1 MLGPIEVRLDGTE
14 SPVTSPTQRRIL
26 AALADAAGAAVPTGA
41 LESLVWD
48 DDPPEN
54 ARASLKSHVSR
65 LRQTLGGGDIIAA
78 RASGYALTVP
88 AEHVDIHRFEQ
99 VRDVQSL
106 EEIEQL
112 LRLWRGPPF
121 GELAEHPYFAA
132 TVTWLREL
140 HTEARCR
147 HAEMLSA
154 SGKHRR
160 AAAQWRA
167 IAEEQPLLEPAWIGL
182 MDTLHTAGRQ
192 PDAVAAAGR
201 YRHEVA
207 AVGLEPS
214 AAFTDAERRVFTEA
228 PPADRPAAA
237 SRMLAAPTRL
247 LGRDRELA
255 SIRDLVPRQRLVT
268 LVGPAGVGKTRL
280 ALEMAGNAGDLLPDG
295 PWIAP
300 LTEVEAG
307 GSIVPAV
314 VRAVGAP
321 TTPPLDRSLQQ
332 YLGHRR
338 SLLVLDNAE
347 HVLPGTRALVGQL
360 LAETDRLHILTTSRQ
375 ALGTP
380 GEVLVPVEPLDP
392 QAAFRLFRERALDV
406 GVAVSDDDQ
415 VATQV
420 CARLDGLP
428 LAIEMAAGR
437 LRALGLQ
444 DLAGRLDERLHLL
457 SSTAGAQTRTLE
469 EVIRWSYDLLDPA
482 QRTLL
487 DQLSVFAGHFD
498 LDSAEAVTDVTHT
511 AGVLADL
518 VERSLVQADTS
529 AERARYRMLETVRAF
544 ANAQLTASDGHK
556 PTLDRYV
563 QHHVDLA
570 KRIEAGL
577 CSAEEDTWMALLDER
592 TADLEAALAT
602 AVSDDDV
609 DAACRIAAAPHIA
622 VYQRLRADLGAWAE
636 EVVELARRNR
646 HPKAPVVAATA
657 ALNRLNQ
664 GDLDAAITLLAD
676 LPDHPEARH
685 GHEVLGELHVYCGDL
700 DRSIAEFLRAEALA
714 QEANEEFTRLNARIS
729 RAIALGYA
737 DAGHEARVLIDDVR
751 GAACAVGLRLIEAWC
766 DYAAGELLND
776 TEPEPALELVER
788 SLRAADAA
796 GWRMLAGAARLT
808 ASSLR
813 TRAADP
819 ADAVDGFRQL
829 IEHWRDMGDHTHQ
842 WTTLRNLV
850 GLLTRLGQDEPAA
863 RLIGAVNHRAP
874 VPTFGT
880 EEARLGQAMATIH
893 ARLGPHADEL
903 IRAGSDDDLAAALD
917 LALMALRRIDE
928 SKVVRSEEPH
938 RRSRSPGITPGAAA
952 VDRTPPGV
960 GSQ

>member
-1 MLGPIEVRLDGTE
+1 MTEVLVLGPIAVRLDGTE
-14 SPVTSPTQRRIL
+14 VPVTSPTQRRIL
-26 AALADAAGAAVPTGA
+26 AALVSAAGAAVPAGA
-41 LESLVWD
+41 LESLVWGD
-48 DDPPEN
+48 QPPEN

-65 LRQTLGGGDIIAA
+65 LRRILGADVVAA
-78 RASGYALTVP
+78 RPPGYALTLP
-88 AEHVDIHRFEQ
+88 PEQVDAHRFEKASEAH
-99 VRDVQSL
+99 SL

-121 GELAEHPYFAA
+121 GELADHPYFAS
-132 TVTWLREL
+132 TVTRLREL
-140 HTEARCR
+140 HTQARSR
-147 HAEMLSA
+147 HAGLLGA
-154 SGKHRR
+154 SGEHQR

-167 IAEEQPLLEPAWIGL
+167 LAEEQPLLEPVWIGL
-182 MDTLHTAGRQ
+182 MDALHTAGRQ
-192 PDAVAAAGR
+192 ADAVAAAAR
-201 YRHEVA
+201 YRGEVA

-214 AAFTDAERRVFTEA
+214 TAFTEAERRIFASA
-228 PPADRPAAA
+228 PAGRRPAAA
-237 SRMLAAPTRL
+237 TATLPAAPTRL

-268 LVGPAGVGKTRL
+268 IVGPAGVGKTRL
-280 ALEMAGNAGDLLPDG
+280 AQEVGGNAGDLLPDG
-295 PWIAP
+295 TWLAH

-307 GSIVPAV
+307 GSIVPTV

-321 TTPPLDRSLQQ
+321 TTPPLDRSLEK
-332 YLGHRR
+332 YLAHRR

-347 HVLPGTRALVGQL
+347 HVLAAVRALVQQL
-360 LAETDRLHILTTSRQ
+360 LAATDRLHVLTTSRQ
-375 ALGTP
+375 ALGIP

-392 QAAFRLFRERALDV
+392 EAALRLFRERALDG
-406 GVAVSDDDQ
+406 GVAVGDEDQ
-415 VATQV
+415 IATHV
-420 CARLDGLP
+420 CARLDRLP

-444 DLAGRLDERLHLL
+444 DLADRLDERLHLL

-487 DQLSVFAGHFD
+487 DQLSVFAGHFG
-498 LDSAEAVTDVTHT
+498 LDSAEAVTDVPHT

-529 AERARYRMLETVRAF
+529 AGRARYRLLETVRTF
-544 ANAQLTASDGHK
+544 ANAQLAASDVHE
-556 PTLDRYV
+556 PTLHRYV

-570 KRIEAGL
+570 ERIQTGL
-577 CSAEEDTWMALLDER
+577 RSADEDTWMALLDAR

-622 VYQRLRADLGAWAE
+622 VYQHLRADLGAWAE
-636 EVVELARRNR
+636 EVVELARRHR
-646 HPKAPVVAATA
+646 HSKAPVIAATA

-676 LPDHPEARH
+676 LPDHPDARH

-700 DRSIAEFLRAEALA
+700 DRGIAEFLRAEALA
-714 QEANEEFTRLNARIS
+714 EEAADEFTRLNARIS

-737 DAGHEARVLIDDVR
+737 HAEHPARELIDDVR
-751 GAACAVGLRLIEAWC
+751 RSASTAGLRLIEAWC
-766 DYAAGELLND
+766 DYAAGELLAD
-776 TEPEPALELVER
+776 TDPEQALELVER
-788 SLRAADAA
+788 SLRTADPA

-813 TRAADP
+813 ARTADP
-819 ADAVDGFRQL
+819 TDAVSGFRQL

-842 WTTLRNLV
+842 WTTMRNLID
-850 GLLTRLGQDEPAA
+850 LLTRLGEDEPAA
-863 RLIGAVNHRAP
+863 RLIGTVTHQAP
-874 VPTFGT
+874 VPTFGA
-880 EEARLGQAMATIH
+880 EEARLSQAMATLQT
-893 ARLGPHADEL
+893 RLGARADEL
-903 IRAGSDDDLAAALD
+903 MRAGRDDDLPAALD
-917 LALMALRRIDE
+917 LALIGLRRNDDLQ
-928 SKVVRSEEPH
+928 
-938 RRSRSPGITPGAAA
+938 G
-952 VDRTPPGV
+952 
-960 GSQ
+960 